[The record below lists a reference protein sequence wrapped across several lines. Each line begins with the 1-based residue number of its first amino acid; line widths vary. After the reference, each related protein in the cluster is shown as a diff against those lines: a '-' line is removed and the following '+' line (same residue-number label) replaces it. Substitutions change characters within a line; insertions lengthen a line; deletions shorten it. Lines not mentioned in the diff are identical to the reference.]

1 MHWARS
7 SASVSQLNASL
18 SIYNNLAS
26 YFVGM
31 LDYCSSTGKRYS
43 GIVPVA
49 LSIQN
54 ARTTYLSTL
63 SYNVGQAVNYNTD
76 PQIGLQRDGGH
87 LTFNVGRYIAA
98 LTFAEYLIPEEIRT
112 SQYTIP
118 DIRITESIGRLPK
131 EYTTIAQQAVL
142 CAINSW
148 KEGNL
153 QVTNIEGY
161 EKDPTTLFAEKFNED
176 LYVDFEIT
184 EENVEIYLEDYLL
197 EDMVLENVVV
207 SKNEDVY
214 EVEATVRFGYTTL
227 KVDISL
233 LLDIT
238 YIPKEEIDFSNLTYT
253 AFGDSITYGADLII
267 GGRVEN
273 PYPTVLSE
281 ILGLKSYENKGI
293 SGATLTTNDQGL
305 TCMTDVITA
314 YNSKTDIIGVLGGV
328 NDYNRNLPL
337 GDIDDNDTSTI
348 YGSLHVGM
356 SYLSENYSD
365 AFVFYM
371 TPYKEYFHG
380 VLWSDINSQGYN
392 LEDVANAIKEVAEI
406 YDIPVL
412 DLLEEGNFE
421 SIMYND
427 DCDGI
432 HPNQEFI
439 TNVMAPQ
446 IAEFIKENY
455 E

>member
-1 MHWARS
+1 M
-7 SASVSQLNASL
+7 
-18 SIYNNLAS
+18 
-26 YFVGM
+26 
-31 LDYCSSTGKRYS
+31 KRVFS
-43 GIVPVA
+43 FIIAACLLFNV
-49 LSIQN
+49 L
-54 ARTTYLSTL
+54 YLSA
-63 SYNVGQAVNYNTD
+63 YAG
-76 PQIGLQRDGGH
+76 
-87 LTFNVGRYIAA
+87 
-98 LTFAEYLIPEEIRT
+98 EEEL
-112 SQYTIP
+112 
-118 DIRITESIGRLPK
+118 ITEFCGW
-131 EYTTIAQQAVL
+131 EY
-142 CAINSW
+142 
-148 KEGNL
+148 
-153 QVTNIEGY
+153 
-161 EKDPTTLFAEKFNED
+161 
-176 LYVDFEIT
+176 
-184 EENVEIYLEDYLL
+184 
-197 EDMVLENVVV
+197 
-207 SKNEDVY
+207 
-214 EVEATVRFGYTTL
+214 
-227 KVDISL
+227 
-233 LLDIT
+233 
-238 YIPKEEIDFSNLTYT
+238 IDFSQLTFT

-267 GGRVEN
+267 GGRVEK
-273 PYPTVLSE
+273 PYPTVLGE
-281 ILGLKSYENKGI
+281 ILGFKSYENKGI

-305 TCMTDVITA
+305 TCMTDVITSYTSQA
-314 YNSKTDIIGVLGGV
+314 DIIGVLGGV

-348 YGSLHVGM
+348 YGSLHVSM

-365 AFVFYM
+365 SFIFYM

-446 IAEFIKENY
+446 IADFIQENY